1 MKKDN
6 SRLYS
11 YISGVAI
18 FLQLSLAGI
27 PEPYGIITSGV
38 LLTIASIFTIKKQRS
53 SVEINKKAT
62 IFTWVLI
69 AVAFFGGLN
78 DLLQKMHEWN
88 PVFIQESLQDWLRRG
103 IAIAIGL
110 LNMFSKDMF
119 PTDEGSAIKQ
129 QKNELKQLQNFKQ

>member
-11 YISGVAI
+11 YISGVAV

-62 IFTWVLI
+62 VFTWILI

-88 PVFIQESLQDWLRRG
+88 PVFIPESLQDWLRRG

-129 QKNELKQLQNFKQ
+129 QKNELKQLQNLKQ

>member
-27 PEPYGIITSGV
+27 PEPYGIISSGV

-62 IFTWVLI
+62 VFTWVLI

-88 PVFIQESLQDWLRRG
+88 PIFISEGLQDWLRRG

-119 PTDEGSAIKQ
+119 PTDEGSSIKQ